1 VDLRPR
7 RNLQEDSWWKIIPD
21 TLNGDV
27 MGTINMKSGQTN
39 LDALRQRFTRRT
51 STGLENKVGIG
62 LRTSHCQRF
71 LDQNAPRLV
80 PWLEVLAENYFDRG
94 GISHKTLCM
103 IAEHYPISVHGVAL
117 SLGSPEGLDLEHLE
131 RLASLVED
139 VGACLV
145 SEHLAWSR
153 SGNVYYNELLPLP
166 LTDETLDVVSA
177 NIDRTQDRLNRTILV
192 ENPSGYLN
200 FQESTMTE
208 AAFLTRL
215 TERTSCGL
223 LLDVNNLFI
232 SGSNLGIN
240 TAEWLSAVPAD
251 VIGEIHLAGHE
262 QGGTAD
268 RPLLIDTHGAPVTD
282 EVWSLYAA
290 ALNRFGPTPTMI
302 EWDSDVP
309 SLEVLLDEATLAQ
322 HIMDQV
328 SVA

>member
-1 VDLRPR
+1 
-7 RNLQEDSWWKIIPD
+7 
-21 TLNGDV
+21 
-27 MGTINMKSGQTN
+27 MGTINMKSGRTN
-39 LDALRQRFTRRT
+39 LGALRQRFTRRT

-71 LDQNAPRLV
+71 LDRNIPRPV
-80 PWLEVLAENYFDRG
+80 HWLEVLAENYFDRG
-94 GISHKTLCM
+94 GIRHKMLCM

-192 ENPSGYLN
+192 ENPSGYLK

-215 TERTSCGL
+215 TERTGCGL
-223 LLDVNNLFI
+223 LLDLNNLFI
-232 SGSNLGIN
+232 SGSNLGID
-240 TAEWLSAVPAD
+240 TAEWLSAVPAE

-262 QGGTAD
+262 HGGTTD

-282 EVWSLYAA
+282 DVWSLYAA
-290 ALNRFGPTPTMI
+290 ALNRFGSTPTMI

-309 SLEVLLDEATLAQ
+309 SLEVLLDEAARAQ

-328 SVA
+328 LVA

>member
-1 VDLRPR
+1 M
-7 RNLQEDSWWKIIPD
+7 E
-21 TLNGDV
+21 
-27 MGTINMKSGQTN
+27 TINLKSSHTN
-39 LDALRQRFTRRT
+39 PGAVRRRFTRRT
-51 STGLENKVGIG
+51 SKGLENTVGIG

-71 LDQNAPRLV
+71 LDQNIPRPV
-80 PWLEVLAENYFDRG
+80 PWIEVLAENYFDQD
-94 GISHKTLCM
+94 GIRHKMLCM

-153 SGNVYYNELLPLP
+153 LGDIYYNELLPLP
-166 LTDETLDVVSA
+166 LTHETLDVVST
-177 NIDRTQDRLNRTILV
+177 NIDCAQDRLGRTILV
-192 ENPSGYLN
+192 ENPSGYLR
-200 FQESTMTE
+200 FEESAMTE
-208 AAFLTRL
+208 ATFLTRL
-215 TERTSCGL
+215 TERTGCGL

-232 SGSNLGIN
+232 SGFNLGTD
-240 TAEWLSAVPAD
+240 TAEWLSAVPAN

-262 QGGTAD
+262 LGGTAD

-290 ALNRFGPTPTMI
+290 ALDRFGPTPTMI

-309 SLEVLLDEATLAQ
+309 SLEVLLDEAARAQ
-322 HIMDQV
+322 RVMDQV
-328 SVA
+328 SAA